1 MSSYIG
7 AKGQA
12 TITVADIDVYEHD
25 GLSQQ
30 STINGDITINSTEN
44 RTYFGDTTFTGNS
57 ITVAGQMIIAGGSP
71 NFSGGDINIT
81 GTLYAY

>member
-30 STINGDITINSTEN
+30 STINGNITINSTEN
-44 RTYFGDTTFTGNS
+44 RTYFGDTTFTGD
-57 ITVAGQMIIAGGSP
+57 ITVSGQIIIAGGSP

>member
-1 MSSYIG
+1 MSYIG
-7 AKGQA
+7 AKSQSR
-12 TITVADIDVYEHD
+12 ITVADIDVYEHD

-30 STINGDITINSTEN
+30 NSIAGNITINTSEN
-44 RTYFGDTTFTGNS
+44 RTYFGDTTFTGD
-57 ITVAGQMIIAGGSP
+57 ITVSGQMIIAGGSP

>member
-1 MSSYIG
+1 MSYIG
-7 AKGQA
+7 ANAQSR
-12 TITVADIDVYEHD
+12 TTVADIDVYEHD

-30 STINGDITINSTEN
+30 NLITGNITINTSEN
-44 RTYFGDTTFTGNS
+44 RAYFGDTTFTGNS
-57 ITVAGQMIIAGGSP
+57 IIVKGQMIIAGGSP

>member
-1 MSSYIG
+1 MSYIG
-7 AKGQA
+7 AKSQGSH
-12 TITVADIDVYEHD
+12 TIADVDLAQVDGITQQNSLTDIIDIRA
-25 GLSQQ
+25 S
-30 STINGDITINSTEN
+30 EN
-44 RTYFGDTTFTGNS
+44 RIYFGDTTFTGD